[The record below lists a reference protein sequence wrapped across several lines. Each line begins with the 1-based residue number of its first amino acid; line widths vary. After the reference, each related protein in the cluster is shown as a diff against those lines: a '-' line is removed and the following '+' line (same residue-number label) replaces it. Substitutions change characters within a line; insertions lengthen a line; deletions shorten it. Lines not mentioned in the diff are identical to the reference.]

1 MNQMM
6 INNNL
11 MINQMNQNQ
20 ILQMIQK
27 NNEQIIQ
34 MIQQIFKVQMINNM
48 LLNQILSNNLNNNNI
63 NNNILNNMM
72 NQMNNIMNNM
82 NMINNSNIQ
91 TNDNYTDPWAGST
104 SLRLNIGF
112 KLIGF
117 NRKNSIYLPAPP
129 NISVKELIE
138 EFWKKSGITDPNEQK
153 NIIFKINNGLISG
166 TVDIFDCSPISKKF
180 IDGNRISVIRTQDL
194 MAGYNIF

>member
-1 MNQMM
+1 MM

-48 LLNQILSNNLNNNNI
+48 LLNQILSNNLNNNNNI